1 MINHLLIFLKKYN
14 LHSIHCR
21 NVHPLGLQQY
31 KVMNNWSNQIMHVLR
46 SEERDI
52 YSSTQHPIASVHFA
66 IGN

>member
-1 MINHLLIFLKKYN
+1 M
-14 LHSIHCR
+14 HCR
-21 NVHPLGLQQY
+21 NVHSLGIQQY

-66 IGN
+66 VGN